1 MRACIAQF
9 RSTWEDTRENLRRAR
24 VLVEEASR
32 RGADLICF
40 PEQFLTGWT
49 PAAALHAEG
58 PGGPL
63 VQAMREM
70 AADSR
75 IHLLG
80 AVTEQGS
87 PKPRNTCLAIGPG
100 GEILASYAKMHLF
113 TPGGEEEH
121 FSPGDGIATFSV
133 GSCRCGIAICYDL
146 RFAPLFRIYALAGV
160 HCMLVPAAWPCRR
173 LPAWEALVA
182 ARAVEIQGYVL
193 GVNTTGKTP
202 VEEYCGGS
210 LASDP
215 HGRIMAR
222 AGRGEELLEVEV
234 DPGIVDSLRS
244 RIPVQKD
251 FRPDLYHRVMQ
262 EGDLH
267 P

>member
-1 MRACIAQF
+1 MKACIAQF
-9 RSTWEDTRENLRRAR
+9 RSTWEDPRENLRRAKA
-24 VLVEEASR
+24 LTEEAAS

-40 PEQFLTGWT
+40 PEQFLTGWS
-49 PAAALHAEG
+49 PEAPRFAEG
-58 PGGPL
+58 PEGPL
-63 VQAMREM
+63 AHELREM
-70 AADSR
+70 AAASG

-80 AVTEQGS
+80 AIAEQGS
-87 PKPRNTCLAIGPG
+87 PKPRNTCLAIGPNG
-100 GEILASYAKMHLF
+100 QILASYAKIHLF
-113 TPGGEEEH
+113 TPGGEPLH

-133 GSCRCGIAICYDL
+133 GACRCGIAICYDL
-146 RFAPLFRIYALAGV
+146 RFAPLFRLSALLGV

-173 LPAWEALVA
+173 LPAWDALVA

-210 LASDP
+210 LAADP
-215 HGRIMAR
+215 YGRIMAR
-222 AGRGEELLEVEV
+222 AGTGEELLEVEV
-234 DPGIVDSLRS
+234 DPSVADTLRH

-251 FRPDLYHRVMQ
+251 FRPDLYHRLMQ
-262 EGDLH
+262 EGDRN